1 MTLTAYEIDSLAQW
15 RTMQFA
21 DMRAQWDILAAIW
34 RGAHKDL
41 FPDEFPAEEVP
52 KVAGFIRRSAK
63 MFGRLVGQVPDAYVS
78 PLAETAKALADQDR
92 IEKILAGYNDV
103 WAMELKMGVLANYEV
118 LMGAAAV
125 GVIPDP
131 RAGYPIMLVEDP
143 RNCVDE
149 DTEILTKRG
158 WLRHTDLT
166 TDDEVAGYDLDTG
179 LARWTHCLGV
189 HRYQHDG
196 AMIAVDRRT
205 LSMRLTPDHRC
216 VVQKRVSHAV
226 NQPGPIEVVRA
237 IELNGW
243 HYIPRSAEWMDYGEK
258 SIGTNLAALL
268 GWVASEGWYDS
279 NCVWLCQSKSANPDK
294 VKVIDGLVPVKGVRR
309 TERVR
314 KGYDGRPP
322 NILVEWRLPFGLG
335 HEIQRLM
342 PRKRLEPWCL
352 DLPEDERRALLM
364 AFIEG
369 DGSKQKKGTGYIV
382 YQNERENLDVLQ
394 AVAVTLGFKTH
405 IAWCGHHW
413 LLYLSRGGPASL
425 RRRTWRNQTGE
436 PVIPTEHHEG
446 LVWCPTTG
454 TGTWFARR
462 NGSVFVTGNCLPGAG
477 WSSTGISTFGW
488 PAYDLTNLRP
498 ANDAGGGQLE
508 DCIIR
513 KAMTA
518 KQIKV
523 FDPGSQALEKVLGS
537 SQEQLHRTHTV
548 VMYYDDAD
556 AYMVLGGTG
565 ILLNQSPHGAPWCP
579 WWFPT
584 NFCFDSGAGDSD
596 YYQQIGLEVAYST
609 LLSQKLALNDAVVFP
624 WLAKKGIWEI
634 DPATRSMQ
642 ATSPDAAVQTLS
654 PPPTFQVDR
663 DMALLQND
671 LRTLNMETEATQG
684 QLPGGPIT
692 GQGIQQLNQAPVVE
706 TVQDYF
712 RKNGWLLPRVYA
724 TALIQ
729 DREVFPNKQKD
740 ISSWARGETFFT
752 SYTPAKDIG
761 TRLGR
766 IVVDFGPG
774 LGGYQGHIAQLQ
786 DLGADT
792 MSKLTVM
799 EKNRSI
805 RSVRAERARMWQQK
819 LDALVEASLTGQ
831 TAVPP
836 DWISRAYLAVGEGKD
851 FHEWALANPP
861 GQATATP
868 ENVPPV
874 PPGSLP
880 PPGPPGAGGPAG
892 FLGPAAPTPPGLP
905 AGQGGVGP
913 GPAVFSPPPL
923 AKLVGR

>member
-1 MTLTAYEIDSLAQW
+1 MVVALSLTAYEIDSLAQW

-21 DMRAQWDILAAIW
+21 DMRSMWDILAAIW

-103 WAMELKMGVLANYEV
+103 WAMELKMGILANYEV
-118 LMGAAAV
+118 LMGAVAV

-143 RNCVDE
+143 RN
-149 DTEILTKRG
+149 
-158 WLRHTDLT
+158 
-166 TDDEVAGYDLDTG
+166 A
-179 LARWTHCLGV
+179 
-189 HRYQHDG
+189 
-196 AMIAVDRRT
+196 
-205 LSMRLTPDHRC
+205 
-216 VVQKRVSHAV
+216 
-226 NQPGPIEVVRA
+226 
-237 IELNGW
+237 
-243 HYIPRSAEWMDYGEK
+243 
-258 SIGTNLAALL
+258 
-268 GWVASEGWYDS
+268 
-279 NCVWLCQSKSANPDK
+279 
-294 VKVIDGLVPVKGVRR
+294 
-309 TERVR
+309 
-314 KGYDGRPP
+314 
-322 NILVEWRLPFGLG
+322 
-335 HEIQRLM
+335 
-342 PRKRLEPWCL
+342 
-352 DLPEDERRALLM
+352 
-364 AFIEG
+364 
-369 DGSKQKKGTGYIV
+369 
-382 YQNERENLDVLQ
+382 
-394 AVAVTLGFKTH
+394 
-405 IAWCGHHW
+405 
-413 LLYLSRGGPASL
+413 
-425 RRRTWRNQTGE
+425 
-436 PVIPTEHHEG
+436 
-446 LVWCPTTG
+446 
-454 TGTWFARR
+454 
-462 NGSVFVTGNCLPGAG
+462 LPGAG

-498 ANDAGGGQLE
+498 SNDAGGGQLE
-508 DCIIR
+508 DIIIR

-523 FDPGSQALEKVLGS
+523 FDPGSAALEKILGT
-537 SQEQLHRTHTV
+537 SQEQLHRSHTV
-548 VMYYDDAD
+548 VMYYDETD

-565 ILLNQSPHGAPWCP
+565 ILLNQSSHGAPWCP

-624 WLAKKGIWEI
+624 WLAKKGIWEVK
-634 DPATRSMQ
+634 PETREMQ
-642 ATSPDAAVQTLS
+642 ATSPDASVSLLS

-712 RKNGWLLPRVYA
+712 KKNGWLLPRVYA

-729 DREVFPNKQKD
+729 DREVFPNKPKD
-740 ISSWARGETFFT
+740 ISAWARGETFFT

-766 IVVDFGPG
+766 ITVDFGPG

-792 MSKLTVM
+792 MSKRTVM
-799 EKNRSI
+799 EHNRSI
-805 RSVRAERARMWQQK
+805 HSVRAEEARMWQQK
-819 LDALVEASLTGQ
+819 INALVETALTGQ
-831 TAVPP
+831 SAVPP
-836 DWISRAYLAVGEGKD
+836 DWLSRLHVAVGEGKD
-851 FHEWALANPP
+851 FHEWIIANPP

-892 FLGPAAPTPPGLP
+892 FLGPAAPAPPGLP

-913 GPAVFSPPPL
+913 GPTIFHPPPMANL
-923 AKLVGR
+923 IGRGLGNR

>member
-1 MTLTAYEIDSLAQW
+1 MSLTPHEIESLTQW
-15 RTMQFA
+15 RQMQFA
-21 DMRAQWDILAAIW
+21 DLRAQWDILAAIW

-41 FPDEFPAEEVP
+41 FPKEYPAEEVP

-92 IEKILAGYNDV
+92 IEKIIAGYNEI
-103 WAMELKMGVLANYEV
+103 WAMELKMGNLANYEV

-131 RAGYPIMLVEDP
+131 RCGYPVMLVEDP
-143 RNCVDE
+143 R
-149 DTEILTKRG
+149 
-158 WLRHTDLT
+158 
-166 TDDEVAGYDLDTG
+166 
-179 LARWTHCLGV
+179 
-189 HRYQHDG
+189 
-196 AMIAVDRRT
+196 
-205 LSMRLTPDHRC
+205 
-216 VVQKRVSHAV
+216 
-226 NQPGPIEVVRA
+226 
-237 IELNGW
+237 
-243 HYIPRSAEWMDYGEK
+243 SA
-258 SIGTNLAALL
+258 
-268 GWVASEGWYDS
+268 
-279 NCVWLCQSKSANPDK
+279 
-294 VKVIDGLVPVKGVRR
+294 
-309 TERVR
+309 
-314 KGYDGRPP
+314 
-322 NILVEWRLPFGLG
+322 
-335 HEIQRLM
+335 
-342 PRKRLEPWCL
+342 
-352 DLPEDERRALLM
+352 
-364 AFIEG
+364 
-369 DGSKQKKGTGYIV
+369 
-382 YQNERENLDVLQ
+382 
-394 AVAVTLGFKTH
+394 
-405 IAWCGHHW
+405 
-413 LLYLSRGGPASL
+413 
-425 RRRTWRNQTGE
+425 
-436 PVIPTEHHEG
+436 
-446 LVWCPTTG
+446 
-454 TGTWFARR
+454 
-462 NGSVFVTGNCLPGAG
+462 LPGAG
-477 WSSTGISTFGW
+477 WTSTGITTFGW
-488 PAYDLTNLRP
+488 PAYDLSNMRP

-508 DCIIR
+508 DIIVR
-513 KAMTA
+513 KSMTA
-518 KQIKV
+518 RQVKA
-523 FDPGSQALEKVLGS
+523 FDPNSAALAKILGDS
-537 SQEQLHRTHTV
+537 PEQLHRNMTV
-548 VMYYDDAD
+548 LMYYDDKD
-556 AYMVLGGTG
+556 AYTVLGAAG

-634 DPATRSMQ
+634 DAETRSMQ
-642 ATSPDAAVQTLS
+642 ATSPDAGVQTLS

-712 RKNGWLLPRVYA
+712 KKNGWLLPRVYA

-729 DREVFPNKQKD
+729 DREVFPDQPKE
-740 ISSWARGETFFT
+740 ISAWARGETFFT
-752 SYTPAKDIG
+752 SYTPVKDIG
-761 TRLGR
+761 TKLGR
-766 IVVDFGPG
+766 ITVDFGPG

-819 LDALVEASLTGQ
+819 IDALAEMSLTGQ

-836 DWISRAYLAVGEGKD
+836 DWLSRLYLAVGEGKD
-851 FHEWALANPP
+851 FHEWIIANPP
-861 GQATATP
+861 QQATATP
-868 ENVPPV
+868 GNVGPV
-874 PPGSLP
+874 PPEVAAAQAAQGG
-880 PPGPPGAGGPAG
+880 GPPGAGGPPAG